1 MAEPLALVGASKAL
15 SPRELGNSRRAAKA
29 RNISLWELLVVE
41 QQIPEAVVAEGLSKW
56 LNLPCVRLTALSLDP
71 DVVRLVP
78 ERILRRH
85 VCIPIRA
92 AGRTLVLAMADP
104 LNHDAIK
111 DVEFL
116 ANRHVQRAV
125 ALRTEVLEQ
134 IDKYYPASVDATAD
148 VEPEYVF
155 DDPTNAGAWTVT
167 SGENDPATT
176 DRPIIDLCNQL
187 IRDAIATR
195 ASDIHIEPTA
205 KRVRI
210 RFRVDGALRD
220 HDDLPR
226 WMHAALVGRIKV
238 LAGLDIA
245 QQRLPQDGR
254 IQIEDTERRLEL
266 RVSTLPTHGG
276 ERVVLRLLGS
286 SELPT
291 LEEIGMSPAQLAVLE
306 DALMQPQ
313 GLIVVTGPTG
323 AGKSTT
329 LYSMLARRQAPD
341 INILT
346 IEDPVEYQLPG
357 INQVQVDKKS
367 GMTFASG
374 LRSILRQDPDV
385 ILIGEVRD
393 HETAEISMHAAL
405 TGHLVLSTVHANSAL
420 ATLERFHDLKVT
432 SLSIGAAV
440 NLIVAQRLARRVC
453 RNCRTRYQPS
463 ADTLRRL
470 PMNTDDIEFW
480 HGAGCPSCGGTG
492 YAGRIG
498 IFELLRFTPSI
509 TRMLNRNCGED
520 ELRAALED
528 DGATFLMQD
537 ALAKVR
543 EGLTTVEEVLRVIR
557 TDKDDRTPTSHRI
570 GTSRRATRKPSRRK
584 TVSASTG

>member
-1 MAEPLALVGASKAL
+1 MGHSLRV
-15 SPRELGNSRRAAKA
+15 AKA
-29 RNISLWELLVVE
+29 RNISLWELLVLDRL
-41 QQIPEAVVAEGLSKW
+41 IPEDAVAEGLSKW
-56 LNLPCVRLTALSLDP
+56 LNLPSIRLTPLSLDP
-71 DVVRLVP
+71 DVVRLLP
-78 ERILRRH
+78 ERVLRRH
-85 VCIPIRA
+85 TCVPVRI

-116 ANRHVQRAV
+116 ANRPVQRAV
-125 ALRTEVLEQ
+125 APRTEVLEQ
-134 IDKYYPASVDATAD
+134 IEKFYPACAETAEAI
-148 VEPEYVF
+148 EPEYAF
-155 DDPTNAGAWTVT
+155 DLPAAAGATGAAAG
-167 SGENDPATT
+167 SHDPVTT

-187 IRDAIATR
+187 IRDAIAMR
-195 ASDIHIEPTA
+195 ASDIHIEPTS

-210 RFRVDGALRD
+210 RLRVDGALRD
-220 HDDLPR
+220 HEDVPR

-266 RVSTLPTHGG
+266 RVSTLPTHAG

-291 LEEIGMSPAQLAVLE
+291 LEEIGVSPSQLAVLE
-306 DALMQPQ
+306 DALTQPQ

-346 IEDPVEYQLPG
+346 IEDPVEYNLPG

-367 GMTFASG
+367 GLTFASG

-420 ATLERFHDLKVT
+420 ATIERFRDLDVT
-432 SLSIGAAV
+432 SLSIAAAV
-440 NLIVAQRLARRVC
+440 NLIVAQRLARRIC
-453 RNCRTRYQPS
+453 PNCRVSYHPS

-470 PMNTDDIEFW
+470 SVTARDMEFS
-480 HGAGCPSCGGTG
+480 HGAGCSSCGDTG

-498 IFELLRFTPSI
+498 IFELLRLTPSI
-509 TRMLNRNCGED
+509 KKMLTRHAGED
-520 ELRAALED
+520 ELRAALEA
-528 DGATFLMQD
+528 DGATFMMQD

-543 EGLTTVEEVLRVIR
+543 DGLTTVEEVLRVIR
-557 TDKDDRTPTSHRI
+557 SETDERLPSSHRL
-570 GTSRRATRKPSRRK
+570 GTSRRTPRK
-584 TVSASTG
+584 TPRKMPRKTTRQKTPPPAPSC